1 MIMPE
6 NEQTIVVAFS
16 SIKKAGGGA
25 TMTVQ
30 NGDPLPKA
38 HFTVMTQDGPEARTT
53 DQIFQGRKV
62 VLFGVPGAFTPLCDK
77 QHLPG
82 FLANTDE
89 FRRVESTPSP

>member
-38 HFTVMTQDGPEARTT
+38 NFTVMTQDGPEARTT

-62 VLFGVPGAFTPLCDK
+62 VLFGVPGIHPLVRHIYPVFSPTPMNS
-77 QHLPG
+77 G
-82 FLANTDE
+82 RT
-89 FRRVESTPSP
+89 ESTPSP